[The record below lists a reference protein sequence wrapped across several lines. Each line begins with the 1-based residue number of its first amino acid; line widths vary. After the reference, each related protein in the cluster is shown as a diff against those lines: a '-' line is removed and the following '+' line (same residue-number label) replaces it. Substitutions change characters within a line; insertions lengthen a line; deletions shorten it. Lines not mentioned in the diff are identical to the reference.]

1 MYFLHSCNWKGSI
14 NSDPISVEHMS
25 ELGMNLLRER
35 GGKNTETSPAFSQ
48 HLKEAL
54 GNMNQQCTRCVC
66 NTSILQYCCQVNFQ
80 ETCMICMKETCQE
93 RLTLAFSYSQ
103 CDIGCRGCN
112 CN

>member
-54 GNMNQQCTRCVC
+54 GNMNQQCTSKYICS
-66 NTSILQYCCQVNFQ
+66 TTTQ
-80 ETCMICMKETCQE
+80 EEI
-93 RLTLAFSYSQ
+93 
-103 CDIGCRGCN
+103 
-112 CN
+112 